1 MPSSKK
7 ILIPNRLSS
16 LHHVRRAVRLF
27 VNKLVDE
34 NWEFKLVLAI
44 DEVIS
49 NIIEHGFP
57 DQQKSKIELLMEVTE
72 GGFTFIIKDKG
83 LPFNPTI
90 KINSH
95 IEEFPQIKTQGFGL
109 LLLHSILS
117 ISYELGDDQE
127 NILILN
133 KLFSEM
139 K

>member
-7 ILIPNRLSS
+7 IYIPNRLSS

-27 VNKLVDE
+27 INQHVDK

-57 DQQKSKIELLMEVTE
+57 DQQKSKIELQMEVTDI
-72 GGFTFIIKDKG
+72 GFIFIIKDRG
-83 LPFNPTI
+83 IQFNPTTKI
-90 KINSH
+90 KSH
-95 IEEFPQIKTQGFGL
+95 HEKLSQIKTEGFGL
-109 LLLHSILS
+109 LLLHSILNF
-117 ISYELGDDQE
+117 SYESGENQE
-127 NILILN
+127 NILTLQ
-133 KLFSEM
+133 KFFSDM